1 MLGMI
6 TMKNMVIRKIG
17 VDMNKFA
24 VNRMKNER
32 QEEIMLICQE
42 ECAEVTQAISK
53 VFRFGIEGSHN
64 GATNRERLEEEIG
77 DLLCMIEMLTEENI
91 IDASVVAKA
100 AEQKRKKLA
109 QWSNI
114 RSVA

>member
-1 MLGMI
+1 
-6 TMKNMVIRKIG
+6 MKNMVIRKIG
-17 VDMNKFA
+17 VEMNKFV
-24 VNRMKNER
+24 VNRMKTAR

-42 ECAEVTQAISK
+42 ECAEVAQAISK
-53 VFRFGIEGSHN
+53 VFRFGVDGEHL

-77 DLLCMIEMLTEENI
+77 DLLCMIEMMTEEGI
-91 IDASVVAKA
+91 IDANLVAKA